1 MCQKRK
7 DFANEGKQEGHC
19 VGCVAPSVQPTCLL
33 LLSKFIYELVFSS
46 PTKSAFS
53 LMQSWC
59 KAFLT
64 RWKKKEKK
72 EAEGRGHSAKGGLRK
87 RNWSKQN
94 QDKLDWCDLM
104 WWVWKGK
111 KEENDDEIK
120 RRGHSAIQLTVQSW
134 ITAWV
139 RVSKIERE
147 KYREK
152 EKIMEDIRW
161 ERNTVRKKAVI
172 EKNFR

>member
-1 MCQKRK
+1 M
-7 DFANEGKQEGHC
+7 
-19 VGCVAPSVQPTCLL
+19 T
-33 LLSKFIYELVFSS
+33 
-46 PTKSAFS
+46 
-53 LMQSWC
+53 
-59 KAFLT
+59 
-64 RWKKKEKK
+64 
-72 EAEGRGHSAKGGLRK
+72 
-87 RNWSKQN
+87 
-94 QDKLDWCDLM
+94 WCDECERE
-104 WWVWKGK
+104 K